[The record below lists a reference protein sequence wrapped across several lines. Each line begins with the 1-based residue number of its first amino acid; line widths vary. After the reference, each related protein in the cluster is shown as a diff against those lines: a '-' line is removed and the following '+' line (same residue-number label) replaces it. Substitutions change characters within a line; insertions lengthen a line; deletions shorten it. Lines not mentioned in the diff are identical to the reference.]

1 MSKIVITNVEEAPW
15 VRESQNDAGRKTG
28 VQVVGEVQ
36 EGMRAF
42 IMNVAPDYETEV
54 HSHSQDEV
62 IVVVEGE
69 LRMGNRVL
77 GPNSILL
84 IPKDIQ
90 YRLGAGKDGARFINV
105 RPGPGRLPARGQAG
119 GDQRADLRTKRDH
132 PVTVGVG
139 AARGRPNPARI

>member
-1 MSKIVITNVEEAPW
+1 MSKIVITNVQEAPW

-69 LRMGNRVL
+69 LRMGKPVVTSEQL
-77 GPNSILL
+77 YSQGAT
-84 IPKDIQ
+84 IP
-90 YRLGAGKDGARFINV
+90 
-105 RPGPGRLPARGQAG
+105 
-119 GDQRADLRTKRDH
+119 
-132 PVTVGVG
+132 
-139 AARGRPNPARI
+139 

>member
-42 IMNVAPDYETEV
+42 IMNVAADYETEV

-105 RPGPGRLPARGQAG
+105 RPGPADYQPVGKPVVTSEQIYGQSA
-119 GDQRADLRTKRDH
+119 TI
-132 PVTVGVG
+132 P
-139 AARGRPNPARI
+139 

>member
-105 RPGPGRLPARGQAG
+105 RPGPADYQPVGKPVVTSEQIYGQSA
-119 GDQRADLRTKRDH
+119 TI
-132 PVTVGVG
+132 P
-139 AARGRPNPARI
+139 